1 MIAGILSG
9 LIILL
14 LVSSILVYFV
24 LMRKKRN
31 LGVKEEKEE
40 MDKNPDYGETSVT
53 AEYQETA
60 VKDINMYYGLE
71 DGDYDAIDNLSIH
84 SNTIDT

>member
-1 MIAGILSG
+1 
-9 LIILL
+9 
-14 LVSSILVYFV
+14 
-24 LMRKKRN
+24 
-31 LGVKEEKEE
+31 
-40 MDKNPDYGETSVT
+40 MDKNPDYGETFIT

-60 VKDINMYYGLE
+60 VKDINMYYGIE